1 MSKYTTQLRFPIE
14 QALDNCGYNHKES
27 NWKYC
32 YEMLGLNDYPLFD
45 EVYRETLNNKI
56 IRAYYFREI
65 GFETLGLFAWQMRR
79 TMFEIMPY
87 YNQLYDSE
95 KLEIEP
101 FLTRNMDYTEKWTRD
116 ETRTAKQDNTSEATH
131 KTDASGTTANS
142 VDGSTTSNDRNVFND
157 TPMNGLDTGAV
168 ENMDYATNVTFDKG
182 STTSHTGANGSS
194 TNKEERADKAT
205 EGMERSESGDYD
217 GTKTHNEKGFDGS
230 QSDLLLTY
238 RKTFLNIDL
247 EVVERVGILFM
258 GLW

>member
-45 EVYRETLNNKI
+45 ELYRETLNNKI

-87 YNQLYDSE
+87 FNQLYASE
-95 KLEIEP
+95 KLVTDP
-101 FLTRNMDYTEKWTRD
+101 LLSKDMDYTEKWTRD
-116 ETRTAKQDNTSEATH
+116 ESRTAKQDNTSNS
-131 KTDASGTTANS
+131 SGTTANT

-182 STTSHTGANGSS
+182 STTSHTGANGSTS
-194 TNKEERADKAT
+194 NQAT

>member
-14 QALDNCGYNHKES
+14 QSLDNRGFNHKES

-45 EVYRETLNNKI
+45 ELYRETLNNKI

-95 KLEIEP
+95 RLEIDP
-101 FLTRNMDYTEKWTRD
+101 FLTRNMDYAEKWTRD
-116 ETRTAKQDNTSEATH
+116 ESKTAKQDTTSEAAH
-131 KTDASGTTANS
+131 NTDASGTTANS
-142 VDGSTTSNDRNVFND
+142 ANGSTESNDRNVFND

-182 STTSHTGANGSS
+182 STSSRTDSNGST
-194 TNKEERADKAT
+194 TNKEERTDKAT

-217 GTKTHNEKGFDGS
+217 GTKIHNEKGFDGS
-230 QSDLLLTY
+230 QSELLLTY

-247 EVVERVGILFM
+247 EVVNKVGILFM

>member
-14 QALDNCGYNHKES
+14 QALDNRGYNHKES

-45 EVYRETLNNKI
+45 ELYRETLNNKI

-95 KLEIEP
+95 KLEIDP
-101 FLTRNMDYTEKWTRD
+101 FLTRNMDYSEKWTRD
-116 ETRTAKQDNTSEATH
+116 ESRTAKQDNTSNS
-131 KTDASGTTANS
+131 SGTTANT

-157 TPMNGLDTGAV
+157 TPMNGLDSGAI

-182 STTSHTGANGSS
+182 STTSHTGANGST
-194 TNKEERADKAT
+194 TNQAT

-230 QSDLLLTY
+230 QSELLLTY

>member
-14 QALDNCGYNHKES
+14 QALDNRGYNHKES

-45 EVYRETLNNKI
+45 ELYRETLNNKI

-87 YNQLYDSE
+87 YNQLYASE
-95 KLEIEP
+95 KLVTDP
-101 FLTRNMDYTEKWTRD
+101 LLSKNMDYTEKWTRD
-116 ETRTAKQDNTSEATH
+116 ESRTAKQDNTSEAAH
-131 KTDASGTTANS
+131 KTDASGTTANT

-182 STTSHTGANGSS
+182 STTSSTDAHGSS
-194 TNKEERADKAT
+194 TNKEERTDKTT